1 MPPAIVPQ
9 IVLPQ
14 SCATCFHFDGDGFC
28 TLPESMGKAF
38 VGAAYIRSPKR
49 MVCDQHVLP
58 EKDEAQG

>member
-1 MPPAIVPQ
+1 MPPVMVPQ

-14 SCATCFHFDGDGFC
+14 SCATCFHFDGDGLC

-38 VGAAYIRSPKR
+38 VGATYIRSPKR

-58 EKDEAQG
+58 EGQ

>member
-1 MPPAIVPQ
+1 MPPVMVPQ

-28 TLPESMGKAF
+28 TLPEGMGKVF
-38 VGAAYIRSPKR
+38 RGSAYIVSPKR

-58 EKDEAQG
+58 SKDEGRG